1 MHQKITSSQFTFPPP
16 SLPPAR
22 PSASASSCARRRAWE
37 SAERAM
43 KEDRSVRPSQ
53 TDICDIAID
62 QESRSTHAPL
72 GASIC
77 DVHLILGFLTPKPPL
92 CHKIYTV
99 CPQIWCIFLPPPPL
113 CVDVIF
119 GSPCLHR
126 ASATRS
132 LAHRVARSSCLG
144 RERKC
149 GSNLCLCIISWR
161 R

>member
-77 DVHLILGFLTPKPPL
+77 DVHLILGFLTPKPPSL
-92 CHKIYTV
+92 
-99 CPQIWCIFLPPPPL
+99 PQNLYCLSANLVHFFTPSPFMRGRHIWKPL
-113 CVDVIF
+113 
-119 GSPCLHR
+119 
-126 ASATRS
+126 
-132 LAHRVARSSCLG
+132 LAPRFCDPLARSSSG
-144 RERKC
+144 
-149 GSNLCLCIISWR
+149 
-161 R
+161 